1 MSKSN
6 VPIFDREREKS
17 PPLGSGKIFW
27 GEVEKRG
34 DADYLCGNCLGNWPY
49 MPLFSVANKMEQ
61 I

>member
-34 DADYLCGNCLGNWPY
+34 DADYLCGNCLGN
-49 MPLFSVANKMEQ
+49 
-61 I
+61 